1 MASNLVRAPEAVPF
15 GEFELVRLLAPLSSI
30 DGDRLPV
37 GARGTIVH
45 VHGSGEAYIVEFA
58 KPDWTVAEVG
68 PDALEPDAG

>member
-1 MASNLVRAPEAVPF
+1 MATSLVRAPEAIPF
-15 GEFELVRLLAPLSSI
+15 REFEVVRLRAPATSI
-30 DGDRLPV
+30 DGDLLPI

-58 KPDWTVAEVG
+58 TPDWTVADVR